1 MATKKQQKYQAQRRK
16 RRRIRRLI
24 LLAIF
29 LAFIFIPERTV
40 DAVTEEAPVSV
51 AEEAAQLTDTQST
64 AVQTN
69 AVKSSIASEVSS
81 SEDSQKPVPNKAK
94 KTSDSP
100 SQQFVEYRDNDLD
113 ELGDSSN
120 NYHSSSHYTATS
132 KPQYTKDKNGL
143 YNLSGPVIDAANLL
157 SMSQYNQLESFLLNL
172 DDTTGVQIAVLTV
185 PSLNGV
191 ALEEYSIRHA
201 EKWQLGQKG
210 VDNGALL
217 LASMEEHALRIETG
231 YGTEGTL
238 TDAKCAQIIRNVLV
252 PNFRDGKYGEGI
264 IEAVN
269 NMAGIITSDESLV
282 SKSVL
287 TESSSSSSDSGFM
300 DVCYIILA
308 IIIII
313 IFLGLVFGGSGSG
326 SYSGGHSSSSGRSY
340 SSGGH
345 SFSGGGGHFGGG
357 GASGHW

>member
-40 DAVTEEAPVSV
+40 DAVTEEAPVEVVETAKPV
-51 AEEAAQLTDTQST
+51 ATQ
-64 AVQTN
+64 QTN
-69 AVKSSIASEVSS
+69 VQSATTQESSTT
-81 SEDSQKPVPNKAK
+81 EDSQSQSQVPNKAK
-94 KTSDSP
+94 KSSDSF
-100 SQQFVEYRDNDLD
+100 SQQFA
-113 ELGDSSN
+113 DSN
-120 NYHSSSHYTATS
+120 
-132 KPQYTKDKNGL
+132 KPYYTKDKNGL
-143 YNLSGPVIDAANLL
+143 YDLVGPVIDAANLL
-157 SMSQYNQLESFLLNL
+157 NTSQYNQLDSFLRNL
-172 DDTTGVQIAVLTV
+172 DETTGVQIAVLTV

-191 ALEEYSIRHA
+191 ALEEFSIRHA

-217 LASMEEHALRIETG
+217 VASMEEHALRIETG
-231 YGTEGTL
+231 YGTEAAL

-269 NMAGIITSDESLV
+269 NMAGIITSDESLI

-287 TESSSSSSDSGFM
+287 SESSSSSYSDSTFM
-300 DVCYIILA
+300 DVCYVILA

-313 IFLGLVFGGSGSG
+313 IFLALVFGGSGSG
-326 SYSGGHSSSSGRSY
+326 SYSGGHSSSGGRSY

-357 GASGHW
+357 GSSGHW